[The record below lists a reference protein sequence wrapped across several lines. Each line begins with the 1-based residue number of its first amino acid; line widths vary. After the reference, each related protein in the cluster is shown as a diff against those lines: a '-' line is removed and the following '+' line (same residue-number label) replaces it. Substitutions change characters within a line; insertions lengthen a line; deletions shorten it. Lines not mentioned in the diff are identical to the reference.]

1 MHLRT
6 LYELGLRYLGLNWNY
21 RNQLADGVGEQSN
34 TGLTKFGQEVVADA
48 NQLGILLDVS
58 HITEKGFWDVLETTK
73 APVMASHANTKAL
86 CNVPRNLTDDQIKAL
101 ADNKGV
107 IGIVLN
113 GRFIDPDIENT
124 KRPTLQILLNHID
137 YMVNL
142 VGVDHVGIGAD
153 FMDFVLDYVEPI
165 VQGIPSVPVDEW
177 TQSMVESTRWFANKN
192 VIKYP
197 KGLENIAQLPNLT
210 RGLIKR
216 GYSDSEIEKILGGNF
231 IRLFKTVIGK

>member
-1 MHLRT
+1 MEKVRRT
-6 LYELGLRYLGLNWNY
+6 R
-21 RNQLADGVGEQSN
+21 RQPRPVGRGS
-34 TGLTKFGQEVVADA
+34 
-48 NQLGILLDVS
+48 S
-58 HITEKGFWDVLETTK
+58 
-73 APVMASHANTKAL
+73 P
-86 CNVPRNLTDDQIKAL
+86 DDQIKAL
-101 ADNKGV
+101 AENKGV

-142 VGVDHVGIGAD
+142 VGVEHVGIGAD
-153 FMDFVLDYVEPI
+153 FMDFILDYVEPI
-165 VQGIPSVPVDEW
+165 VQGVPSVPVDEW

-216 GYSDSEIEKILGGNF
+216 GYSDAEIEKILGGNF
-231 IRLFKTVIGK
+231 IRLFKTVNG